1 MKKIFIPIVALALLL
16 TSCNEDYLDPTKPS
30 QELVF
35 KTRGGVI
42 GAANGLQLLW
52 TVDRTSPVY
61 NTVTGS
67 GFTTKELRLL
77 NAGNVDEGELS
88 VGGEVVSTRN
98 LVVNNLWSQCLII
111 KSESQKV
118 IDNVD
123 ILTSETERTSVLVH
137 ASIFKAMALTTL
149 VQYFQS
155 VPLITGKNATFN
167 SRTDVLN
174 EAIKILKVTEPLLDK
189 ATGFTELVSGIN
201 YKNTVY
207 ALFARTYLMA
217 GDYDNAIK
225 YASLV
230 NLTSKSVFAFDQIS
244 PNPIAYISITTN
256 NVFQPVDL
264 TLGLPAALAP
274 ASSDGRLNFYIKPG
288 SNPTTATGFFDSNAK
303 SIPVYLPGEMMLILA
318 ESYARKENLPQAII
332 ELNKVLTKTAANDAY
347 GIGANLAPYTGA
359 ITKASVLT
367 EIYRNRCIEM
377 YMSGLKLEDSRRF
390 ERPAAGTVGA
400 ERNRNWYPYPDSE
413 RNNNSNTPADPAI

>member
-35 KTRGGVI
+35 NTRGGVI
-42 GAANGLQLLW
+42 GAANGLQVLW
-52 TVDRTSPVY
+52 SVDRTSPVY
-61 NTVTGS
+61 NTITGN

-88 VGGEVVSTRN
+88 VGGEVLSTKN

-118 IDNVD
+118 IDHVD
-123 ILTSETERTSVLVH
+123 ILTSETEKASVFVH

-155 VPLITGKNATFN
+155 VPLKIGKNVTFD

-174 EAIKILKVTEPLLDK
+174 EAIKTLKTTEPLLDK
-189 ATGFTELVSGIN
+189 ATGFTDLVSGIN

-207 ALFARTYLMA
+207 ALFARTYLMI

-225 YASLV
+225 YAALV
-230 NLTSKSVFAFDQIS
+230 DLSSKSVFAFDQIS

-274 ASSDGRLNFYIKPG
+274 TSSDGRLNFYIKPG
-288 SNPTTATGFFDSNAK
+288 SNPTTATGFFDSNTK

-318 ESYARKENLPQAII
+318 ESYARKDNLPQAIV
-332 ELNKVLTKTAANDAY
+332 ELNKVLTKTAATDAY

-359 ITKASVLT
+359 VTKTSILT

-377 YMSGLKLEDSRRF
+377 YMSSLKLEDSRRF
-390 ERPAAGTVGA
+390 ERPAAGTAGA

-413 RNNNSNTPADPAI
+413 RNNNTNTPADPAI

>member
-1 MKKIFIPIVALALLL
+1 MKKIFIPIVAFASLLV
-16 TSCNEDYLDPTKPS
+16 SCNEDYLDPTKPS

-35 KTRGGVI
+35 GSREGII
-42 GAANGLQLLW
+42 GAANGLQQLW
-52 TVDRTSPVY
+52 SIDRTSPVY
-61 NTVTGS
+61 NTITGN
-67 GFTTKELRLL
+67 GFTTKELRLI

-88 VGGEVVSTRN
+88 VGGDVLSTKN
-98 LVVNNLWSQCLII
+98 AVVNNLWSQCLVI

-118 IDNVD
+118 IDHIDV
-123 ILTSETERTSVLVH
+123 LTAENERVSVLVH
-137 ASIFKAMALTTL
+137 ATIFKAMALTTL

-155 VPLITGKNATFN
+155 VPLKTGKNATFD

-174 EAIKILKVTEPLLDK
+174 EAIKILKATEPLLDK
-189 ATGFTELVSGIN
+189 TTGAPGLVSTIN

-207 ALFARTYLMA
+207 ALLARTYLMI
-217 GDYDNAIK
+217 GDYDNAIA
-225 YASLV
+225 YAGKV
-230 NLTSKSVFAFDQIS
+230 NLATKSVFAFDQIS

-274 ASSDGRLNFYIKPG
+274 ANNDGRLNFYIKPG
-288 SNPTTATGFFDSNAK
+288 SNPTLATGFFDSNIK
-303 SIPVYLPGEMMLILA
+303 PIPAYLPGEMTLIVA
-318 ESYARKENLPQAII
+318 ESYARKDNLPQAVI
-332 ELNKVLTKTAANDAY
+332 ELNKVLTKTAAADAY

-359 ITKASVLT
+359 VTKPAILT

-377 YMSGLKLEDSRRF
+377 YMSSLKFEDSRRF
-390 ERPAAGTVGA
+390 DRPAAGTAGA

-413 RNNNSNTPADPAI
+413 RNNNTNTPADPKI

>member
-61 NTVTGS
+61 NTITGS

-118 IDNVD
+118 IDHVD

-137 ASIFKAMALTTL
+137 ASIYKAMALTTL

-155 VPLITGKNATFN
+155 VPLTTGKNATFN
-167 SRTDVLN
+167 SRTEVLD
-174 EAIKILKVTEPLLDK
+174 EAIKILKTTEPYLDK

-207 ALFARTYLMA
+207 ALLARTYLMA
-217 GDYDNAIK
+217 GDNDNAIK
-225 YASLV
+225 YANLV
-230 NLTSKSVFAFDQIS
+230 DLTSKSVFVFDQIS
-244 PNPIAYISITTN
+244 ANPIAYISITTN

-274 ASSDGRLNFYIKPG
+274 SNSDGRLNFYIKPG
-288 SNPTTATGFFDSNAK
+288 SNPTTATGFFDSNTK
-303 SIPVYLPGEMMLILA
+303 SIPVYLPGEMMLIVA
-318 ESYARKENLPQAII
+318 EAYARKENLPQAII
-332 ELNKVLTKTAANDAY
+332 ELNKVLTKTAAADAY
-347 GIGANLAPYTGA
+347 GIGANLAPYSGA
-359 ITKASVLT
+359 ATKAAVLT

-390 ERPAAGTVGA
+390 ERPAAGTAGT

-413 RNNNSNTPADPAI
+413 RNNNTNTPPNPAI